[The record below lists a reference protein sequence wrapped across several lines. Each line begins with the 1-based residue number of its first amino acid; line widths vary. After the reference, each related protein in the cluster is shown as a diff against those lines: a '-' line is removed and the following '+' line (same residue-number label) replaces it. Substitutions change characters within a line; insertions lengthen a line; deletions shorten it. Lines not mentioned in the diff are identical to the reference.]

1 MEKRGRGTAQSG
13 GMDEEDRIAK
23 LEERQEAR
31 AWRERLY
38 YLEGI

>member
-1 MEKRGRGTAQSG
+1 MVDRGVKK
-13 GMDEEDRIAK
+13 MDEEDRIAK

-38 YLEGI
+38 DLEGN